1 MARSKAFIW
10 AAAFGIMAA
19 SSASKANAALIFFDG
34 FESPSLNGS
43 ATSGGTDDAGAV
55 FGPKSG
61 LQGGLFGYSSAP
73 QGTQTAHIQF
83 ADYFTEKVSG
93 LVSGQSYTLSFD
105 FAARPGYDV
114 DGLQISYGTTTL
126 FNQLPT
132 STAFAP
138 VTLSFVAGSSD
149 LFTFAGTNTSSAD
162 PNVAVDAI
170 SISDAATVA
179 AVPEPSTWAM
189 MILGF
194 AGVGFMA
201 YRRKSKPAFRFA

>member
-1 MARSKAFIW
+1 
-10 AAAFGIMAA
+10 MAA

-34 FESPSLNGS
+34 FESPWQYGGS
-43 ATSGGTDDAGAV
+43 TYGGTDGAGAA
-55 FGPKSG
+55 FGPNTG
-61 LQGGLFGYSSAP
+61 LQGGVFGYSAP
-73 QGTQTAHIQF
+73 EGSQTSHIQLSG
-83 ADYFTEKVSG
+83 YFTETVSG
-93 LVSGQSYTLSFD
+93 LVSGQSYTLSFE
-105 FAARPGYDV
+105 FAARPGVNYYA
-114 DGLQISYGTTTL
+114 DGLQISYGATTL
-126 FNQLPT
+126 FDQLPT

-149 LFTFAGTNTSSAD
+149 LFTFAGTDTSGLHD
-162 PNVAVDAI
+162 TNVAVDAI

-201 YRRKSKPAFRFA
+201 YRRKSRPAFRFA